1 MCGIFAECS
10 RLLELTTFS
19 VCCFCC
25 SAVVNLLKLFVAL
38 CMLCM
43 LIHGSLTP
51 VQFADILKFFT
62 ASENRAYFRAALTFN
77 CTESFLPSCFMLL
90 FYFADVSDI
99 YCVIILSAV
108 MQLFYEQMM
117 LMIRSFI
124 LSVCFFVCQQ
134 LMFRDATTAEK
145 LRGTKVWVPTPGRL
159 RPESAPRP
167 AKGRAGCWVREG
179 SPALP
184 LVRVRGI
191 TPWKFW
197 KTPML
202 NPAFCCEI
210 SCFLK
215 TTAKKLGGTNTL
227 LVPNLK
233 VGGTSL
239 PQSLRLLRLC

>member
-145 LRGTKVWVPTPGRL
+145 LRGPRFGSQHRAPK
-159 RPESAPRP
+159 APRARP
-167 AKGRAGCWVREG
+167 KAALGVGCGRGRPP
-179 SPALP
+179 S
-184 LVRVRGI
+184 
-191 TPWKFW
+191 
-197 KTPML
+197 
-202 NPAFCCEI
+202 
-210 SCFLK
+210 
-215 TTAKKLGGTNTL
+215 
-227 LVPNLK
+227 
-233 VGGTSL
+233 
-239 PQSLRLLRLC
+239 RLCGSGVSPPENFGKLRC